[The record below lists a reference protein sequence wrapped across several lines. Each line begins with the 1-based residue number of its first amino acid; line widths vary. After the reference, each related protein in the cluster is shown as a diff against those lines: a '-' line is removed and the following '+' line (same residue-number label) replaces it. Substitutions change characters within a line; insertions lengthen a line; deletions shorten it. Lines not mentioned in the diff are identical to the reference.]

1 MRFAYSVPTQDER
14 ILFDTMS
21 SFIPP
26 YPPRQ
31 PRPVSTWRGFF
42 GERARTAV
50 YGWSQFAFETSQL
63 KRNILG
69 FTVHVLLDPE
79 MVEHVLLDNA
89 ANYVKPDI
97 VKSLL
102 DPIIGRGLLTS
113 DGEQWREQRRIVAAS
128 FSPAAVEAQRA
139 TFATAASAAASRWR
153 DGERRDMAAEATR
166 TTMTVI
172 ALALFGGDPRLT
184 SEESM
189 RHIAAAIEGFSEA
202 RMLALFRL
210 PQIPVTPKGRAGKRG
225 QIHLRRTL
233 TQVVEDRWSGR
244 MGGDFLSGMIEALR
258 QRYSPDEAKALAVDN
273 AATFYLA
280 GHETTANALA
290 WTLFLL
296 AAQPE
301 LQDELA
307 AEAKQETGAGDL
319 AERLP
324 RLRLFLME
332 SLRLY
337 PPVPRFDRQAIGPD
351 RLGDAEV
358 ESGDIVSIWPWL
370 LHRHTR
376 LWEEPD
382 AFDIERFADKGGRHR
397 FQYLPFGAGPR
408 TCVGGPFATA
418 EALTILSHWL
428 RDWRFV
434 DVGHEVRPAG
444 MVTLRP
450 AGGLPLRLERR

>member
-1 MRFAYSVPTQDER
+1 VTRP
-14 ILFDTMS
+14 
-21 SFIPP
+21 FIPP
-26 YPPRQ
+26 YPPRPTQ
-31 PRPVSTWRGFF
+31 PVATWRGFF
-42 GERARTAV
+42 GERARTSV
-50 YGWSQFAFETSQL
+50 YGWSERAFEIGYL

-69 FTVHVLLDPE
+69 FTVHILLDPE
-79 MVEHVLLDNA
+79 LIEQVLLDNA

-102 DPIIGRGLLTS
+102 DPIIGSGLLTA
-113 DGEQWREQRRIVAAS
+113 DAELWREQRRIVAAT
-128 FSPAAVEAQRA
+128 FSPAAVEAQRGM
-139 TFATAASAAASRWR
+139 FVEAARAAMARWA

-184 SEESM
+184 SETSM
-189 RHIAAAIEGFSEA
+189 NHIAAAIEGFSEA
-202 RMLALFRL
+202 RMLALLRL
-210 PQIPVTPKGRAGKRG
+210 PQFPVTQKGRAGKRG
-225 QIHLRRTL
+225 QIFLRRTL
-233 TQVVEDRWSGR
+233 TQVVDDRWHGR
-244 MGGDFLSGMIEALR
+244 ITGDFLSGMIEALR
-258 QRYSPDEAKALAVDN
+258 ERFPEAEARALAIDN

-296 AAQPE
+296 AAQPA

-307 AEAKQETGAGDL
+307 LEAQAALAAGADDV
-319 AERLP
+319 ADRVP
-324 RLRLFLME
+324 RLRLFLSE

-351 RLGDAEV
+351 RLGDNQV
-358 ESGDIVSIWPWL
+358 DPGDIISIWPWL
-370 LHRHTR
+370 LHRHKQY
-376 LWEEPD
+376 WEDPD

-408 TCVGGPFATA
+408 TCVGAQFATV
-418 EALTILSHWL
+418 EALTLLAHWL
-428 RDWRFV
+428 GEWRFV
-434 DVGHEVRPAG
+434 DVGHPATAAG

-450 AGGLPLRLERR
+450 KGGLPLQLKRR